1 MPRPKS
7 DLARHQVMLGPAD
20 LENLDLIARHHGWL
34 SERGEP
40 SRSMAIREFAAK
52 EAEKIRKAESRKAG
66 NSAKEKGRKPK

>member
-20 LENLDLIARHHGWL
+20 LANLDAIARHHGWL

-40 SRSMAIREFAAK
+40 SRSRAVRELAAREAK
-52 EAEKIRKAESRKAG
+52 RIAGAEKRTGKRTAPG
-66 NSAKEKGRKPK
+66 